1 MALNLTQLLRF
12 QWQESMKNP
21 TNPMTIQSRSSNEIA
36 VLSDPQPAANHQLED
51 GSQHLMKIHYGEKLS
66 DVWSP
71 VANHQL
77 EGTAAVAWQPSSQ
90 INFNPFRCGVWRFN
104 LGRGGGRQNEAN
116 FYHFTQ
122 VPSRPNVI
130 WLWLQHPIHKFR
142 KSKTKVA
149 TFPCN
154 IFRQATVGGFMR
166 PPASIR
172 VKR

>member
-1 MALNLTQLLRF
+1 MARKYEKSNQSNDHSESKL
-12 QWQESMKNP
+12 QWDCSLVW
-21 TNPMTIQSRSSNEIA
+21 S
-36 VLSDPQPAANHQLED
+36 PAPNHQLED
-51 GSQHLMKIHYGEKLS
+51 GSQNLMKIHYGEKLS

-77 EGTAAVAWQPSSQ
+77 EGTAAVAWQSSSQ

-130 WLWLQHPIHKFR
+130 WLQHPIHKFR

-154 IFRQATVGGFMR
+154 IFRQATVGI
-166 PPASIR
+166 PVTR
-172 VKR
+172 VSNGQGGWADWY